1 MQGSTFCSKRLITAH
16 PGRMI
21 YPWQSYLDQ
30 YVRAADILFKSVGD
44 GSYCVDT
51 LVHPLMYLV
60 SHSIE
65 LGLKLCI
72 YDLQRT
78 LKKSPSKENTHKL
91 RELKGQYLDLRNEF
105 IEHCDK
111 EGINRSDFDADAL
124 KRSLEELISGKDNP
138 FFPGLSY
145 IDKQS
150 QKFRYPCVKAKT
162 SDKDSTKVDKPSFSW
177 TDKLN
182 LEEVWKL
189 YKDAMTLL
197 QCEPMV
203 IGEMIG
209 IHDE

>member
-1 MQGSTFCSKRLITAH
+1 MQGSTFCSKRMITAH

-30 YVRAADILFKSVGD
+30 YIRAADILFKSVGD
-44 GSYCVDT
+44 GTYCVDAI
-51 LVHPLMYLV
+51 VHPLMYLV

-72 YDLQRT
+72 NEIQKALNRPLT
-78 LKKSPSKENTHKL
+78 KKFTHKL
-91 RELKGQYLDLRNEF
+91 ELLKQDYIALRYEF
-105 IEHCDK
+105 IEYC
-111 EGINRSDFDADAL
+111 NRNGEDCSEYEANEL
-124 KRSLEELISGKDNP
+124 IRSLNELISGYEL
-138 FFPGLSY
+138 FAGLHG
-145 IDKQS
+145 IDEHS
-150 QKFRYPCVKAKT
+150 QKFRYPFVKEKIA
-162 SDKDSTKVDKPSFSW
+162 DEDSAKVDKPSFSW

-182 LEEVWKL
+182 LEEVRKL

-203 IGEMIG
+203 IGDMIG